1 VALVNLYFCLFS
13 TLFSKFGLA
22 RGKFHVKY
30 NTLSFIYIYIV
41 IVFFFF
47 FLIVKHVLNPFLN
60 LKVIERDK
68 GYKTPLY
75 LSQK

>member
-1 VALVNLYFCLFS
+1 
-13 TLFSKFGLA
+13 
-22 RGKFHVKY
+22 
-30 NTLSFIYIYIV
+30 
-41 IVFFFF
+41 
-47 FLIVKHVLNPFLN
+47 VKHVLNPFLN